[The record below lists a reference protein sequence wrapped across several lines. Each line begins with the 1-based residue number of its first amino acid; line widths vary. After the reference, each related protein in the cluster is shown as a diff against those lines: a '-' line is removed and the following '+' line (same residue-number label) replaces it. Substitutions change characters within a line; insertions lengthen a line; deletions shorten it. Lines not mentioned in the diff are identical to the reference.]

1 LGISRKRER
10 ILKFIREFIG
20 EKGYAPTVRD
30 IVRGCAI
37 STSSVVQYHLDAL
50 EKEGHIRRDPRVF
63 RSIRL
68 NESADGRPVTR
79 VPLLGTIA
87 AGTPLPVPGAETWHT
102 DALAQVP
109 VPEEISRGCRD
120 IFALRVK
127 GTSMIDA
134 LIDDGD
140 IVLMQQ
146 AAHADDGDMVA
157 VWLKNQQETTLK
169 RIFREGDT
177 IKLEPANRQMSP
189 IYENPDNVTVQGR
202 VVGVIRHID

>member
-1 LGISRKRER
+1 MGISHKRER
-10 ILKFIREFIG
+10 ILKYIREFIG
-20 EKGYAPTVRD
+20 DRGYAPTVRD

-37 STSSVVQYHLDAL
+37 STSSVVQYHLDVL
-50 EKEGHIRRDPRVF
+50 EREGYIRRDPQVF

-68 NESADGRPVTR
+68 NDSAAQSEHT

-87 AGTPLPVPGAETWHT
+87 AGNPLPVPGAETWHT
-102 DALAQVP
+102 DALEQVP
-109 VPEEISRGCRD
+109 VTDEISRGYRD
-120 IFALRVK
+120 DFALRVK

-140 IVLMQQ
+140 IVLMQRVDQ
-146 AAHADDGDMVA
+146 ASDGDMVA
-157 VWLKNQQETTLK
+157 VWLNNQQETTLK

-189 IYENPDNVTVQGR
+189 IYEDPDNVTVQGR
-202 VVGVIRHID
+202 VIGVIRRIG